1 MGRFLETVRFE
12 KEHMPAYQFKF
23 LYRMVLPSII
33 FILGGAVLC
42 AIFTVIGAAL
52 DLMLLG
58 LIPACIWGC
67 VMAVLMVLIVVYSR
81 KTSKRLIKDRTE
93 ELQSYFELIDYDKA
107 KGTLA
112 SDNIIKDGYLI
123 VDDEADPFDTKSE
136 IKLDDC
142 RIEFFCKTRSGAYI
156 YALVFFAK
164 ADNVFLTTVE
174 LDKNSYT
181 FFSRN
186 ARLIE
191 NGDIFEL
198 FMQNRKEFITLL
210 HKYGDTRKMR
220 ARMRKRTKAE
230 ALDANL

>member
-1 MGRFLETVRFE
+1 MGRLREIVRFE

-33 FILGGAVLC
+33 FILGGAVIC

-58 LIPACIWGC
+58 LIPVCIWGC
-67 VMAVLMVLIVVYSR
+67 VMAVLMVLIAVYS
-81 KTSKRLIKDRTE
+81 KKISKRLIKDKTE
-93 ELQSYFELIDYDKA
+93 ELQASFELVDYDKA
-107 KGTLA
+107 KEALA
-112 SDNIIKDGYLI
+112 SENIIKDGVLI
-123 VDDEADPFDTKSE
+123 VDDEADPFDTKTE

-142 RIEFFCKTRSGAYI
+142 RAEFFCKTTSGAYI
-156 YALVFFAK
+156 YALAFFAK
-164 ADNVFLTTVE
+164 ADNGYLTTVE

-181 FFSRN
+181 FFAHN

-191 NGDIFEL
+191 NGEIFEL
-198 FMQNRKEFITLL
+198 FIQNKREFITLL

-220 ARMRKRTKAE
+220 ARMRKRTKVK

>member
-1 MGRFLETVRFE
+1 MGLCD
-12 KEHMPAYQFKF
+12 
-23 LYRMVLPSII
+23 
-33 FILGGAVLC
+33 GG
-42 AIFTVIGAAL
+42 FDGFN
-52 DLMLLG
+52 
-58 LIPACIWGC
+58 
-67 VMAVLMVLIVVYSR
+67 VVYSR

-107 KGTLA
+107 KETLA

-181 FFSRN
+181 FF
-186 ARLIE
+186 
-191 NGDIFEL
+191 
-198 FMQNRKEFITLL
+198 
-210 HKYGDTRKMR
+210 R
-220 ARMRKRTKAE
+220 AMLGLSKTAIYSSCLCKTGKS
-230 ALDANL
+230 L